1 MKLKQHSLIICTL
14 ACLGTVPVYAVG
26 YVADF
31 TGLALG
37 QPLDGFDGW
46 TQSEPNFND
55 GDVFPWAYGSNVNG
69 NPAAAIGG
77 YYNTD
82 APASNE
88 FYISQTV
95 SLFGG
100 VDLAL
105 NFTITDSSPFEF
117 EGVMYGAERNRF
129 SIGFH
134 NAGGDEVF
142 SLIFDP
148 NVDLVNPDPVLNPAN
163 DWNVSSSSYGVQT
176 TATMAV
182 VEGGNYSLSMY
193 LLPIDGV
200 LNFFYA
206 LTAPGS
212 APTVRG
218 TLPGLTDQD
227 FAKLRVGMTATD
239 DGLGN
244 GESFGTNFLAFQSV
258 VVTIPEPSSLLL
270 CSVALGG
277 LVLRRKR
284 P

>member
-1 MKLKQHSLIICTL
+1 MKQHSLIICTL
-14 ACLGTVPVYAVG
+14 ACLCTVPVHAVG

-31 TGLALG
+31 SGLALE
-37 QPLDGFDGW
+37 QPLDGIDGW
-46 TQSEPNFND
+46 TQSEPNYDD
-55 GDVFPWAYGSNVNG
+55 GDVYPWAYGSSIDG
-69 NPAAAIGG
+69 DPAASIGG

-82 APASNE
+82 APANNE
-88 FYISQTV
+88 FYIAHTV

-100 VDLAL
+100 VDLEL

-148 NVDLVNPDPVLNPAN
+148 NVDFENPDPVTNPAN

-176 TATMAV
+176 AATMAV
-182 VEGGNYSLSMY
+182 VEGGLVSLHMH
-193 LLPIDGV
+193 LRPIGGI
-200 LNFFYA
+200 LTFYYA

-212 APTVRG
+212 TPSVQG
-218 TLPGLTDQD
+218 TLPGLIDQD
-227 FAKLRVGMTATD
+227 FAELRVGMTTTD

-244 GESFGTNFLAFQSV
+244 GESFGTNFLTFEGV

-270 CSVALGG
+270 CSLALGG
-277 LVLRRKR
+277 FVLRRKR